1 MPRCL
6 GRYYPK
12 CISIHI
18 FLPFE
23 CDIVPFSDLSILTQE
38 RSLNSHAP
46 HQMILL
52 RYSMNFIR
60 LHWQVMVIVVA
71 VLPAFVISA
80 RQKSTK
86 MLPRK
91 WYASLFI

>member
-38 RSLNSHAP
+38 RSLNSP
-46 HQMILL
+46 CPPPDDFTEVLNELHQVTLA
-52 RYSMNFIR
+52 SNGNSGGG
-60 LHWQVMVIVVA
+60 VA
-71 VLPAFVISA
+71 RICD
-80 RQKSTK
+80 
-86 MLPRK
+86 
-91 WYASLFI
+91 